1 MKKRYA
7 RAKLIKKKN
16 EEENK
21 ITKWDKVKPW
31 LILAIYEIILIF
43 LCLIICWVYL
53 QKGENMELKIGQ
65 KVNAKILNIDEENKK
80 IELTKNEL
88 EGTSNEY
95 KEEI

>member
-7 RAKLIKKKN
+7 RAKLIKKES

-31 LILAIYEIILIF
+31 LILTICEIILIF

-53 QKGENMELKIGQ
+53 
-65 KVNAKILNIDEENKK
+65 
-80 IELTKNEL
+80 
-88 EGTSNEY
+88 
-95 KEEI
+95 

>member
-31 LILAIYEIILIF
+31 LILAICEIILIF

-53 QKGENMELKIGQ
+53 
-65 KVNAKILNIDEENKK
+65 
-80 IELTKNEL
+80 
-88 EGTSNEY
+88 
-95 KEEI
+95 